1 MISRELVSLMD
12 LKERN
17 LLTLADFTPEEI
29 RFLLDESKKLKKQ
42 FKAYER
48 TKPLKGLTLAMIFQK
63 RSTRTRVSTETAMY
77 FLGGHAIFLSADDIQ
92 LGAGETIQ
100 DTARVLSR
108 FNDGILARV
117 YAHSDVEKLAEYA
130 SIPVINALSDK
141 FHPLQILA
149 DLLTI
154 EEHKGK
160 LKGLK
165 LAWVGDGNNV
175 ANSLLIG
182 CSKMGIDMYVA
193 TPKGYEIPEDVVQM
207 CEEFAE
213 ESGAKLVMT
222 HDPVEAVKD
231 ADVVVTD
238 TFVSMGEEAEA
249 KKKLE
254 AFKNYV
260 VTEELVANA
269 KPDYIFMHCLPYKHK
284 EAEESV
290 FESENSVVFDEAE
303 NRLHTTMAV
312 LKNLMG

>member
-1 MISRELVSLMD
+1 MELNGRD
-12 LKERN
+12 
-17 LLTLADFTPEEI
+17 LLTLADYSPEEI
-29 RFLLDESKKLKKQ
+29 RYLLNEAKALKKQ
-42 FKAYER
+42 FKAYKR
-48 TKPLKGLTLAMIFQK
+48 SKPLKGLTLAMIFQK

-77 FLGGHAIFLSADDIQ
+77 FLGGHAIFLSNSDIQ
-92 LGAGETIQ
+92 LGAGETIK

-117 YAHSDVEKLAEYA
+117 YAHSDVEELAEYA
-130 SIPVINALSDK
+130 SVPVINALSDK
-141 FHPLQILA
+141 YHPLQILA

-160 LKGLK
+160 LEGLK
-165 LAWVGDGNNV
+165 LAWIGDGNNV
-175 ANSLLIG
+175 CNSLLIG
-182 CSKMGIDMYVA
+182 CSKLGINMYVA
-193 TPKGYEIPEDVVQM
+193 TPKGYEPPSDVVSM
-207 CEEFAE
+207 CEGFAE
-213 ESGAKLVMT
+213 DSGSKIVIT

-231 ADVVVTD
+231 ADIVVTD

-260 VTEELVANA
+260 VTEDLVANA
-269 KPDYIFMHCLPYKHK
+269 KTDYIFMHCLPYKHK